1 MTIYEPDFTIEIN
14 GQNFTNTVLQG
25 GTITAG
31 RNDIFSETLSSYCNI
46 ELLVLDNTLQA
57 IDLKDL
63 LTIKVKDTNNV
74 DVPLFTGEVS
84 SIERRLDGGN
94 VGEAITVNVQAVG
107 LLATLNRSLAGFGIY
122 PEEFDGERIRRIL
135 EQALF
140 LQWEDIPNTIEWNEL
155 ETNLTWEQYGI
166 QGIDIID
173 NGRFEVLERLDE
185 PANAL
190 DLANITASSGLGYL
204 YETGDGL
211 IGYSDAE
218 RRTNVFGTQQ
228 IELDA
233 GIISIDSFATRQDT
247 NDLINRLFISY
258 GDPQDIVLA
267 INDDSVEDYGI
278 IEERIDTI
286 LSQQADAEEQAL
298 RYVTLRGEPI
308 ESLDELGLTLIDPRL
323 EDESRNTL
331 LRVNMDTLVKVVNLP
346 AGLISE
352 TELEGYVEGW
362 TWTLGLNSLEIEM
375 QVSNSIFSAFEVQ
388 WEDYSPLIEWQN
400 LPDTLQW
407 QDLAIG

>member
-94 VGEAITVNVQAVG
+94 VGEAITVSVQAVG

-323 EDESRNTL
+323 EDEPRNTL

>member
-278 IEERIDTI
+278 IEERIETI